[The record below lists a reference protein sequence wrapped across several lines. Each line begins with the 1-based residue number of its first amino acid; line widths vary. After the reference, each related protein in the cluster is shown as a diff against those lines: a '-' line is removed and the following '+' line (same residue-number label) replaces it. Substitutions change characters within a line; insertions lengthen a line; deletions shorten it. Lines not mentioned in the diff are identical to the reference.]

1 MKSEPKVSIVLVNWN
16 RFKDSI
22 ECIESILKSSYSNFE
37 IIVVDNNSSDASV
50 DSMISWAEGHSQVF
64 SNPDSASKS
73 RIKLHVHSANDYFIS
88 DDPIKKCDLNDIDLH
103 IIKAPRNGG
112 FGYGN
117 NLALKFIDLK
127 SKVDYIWL
135 INNDTVVLID
145 SMALMVEC
153 ASQHMGIIGSTLFFY
168 DDKNKVQAYGGGYF
182 SRLTGISRTESK
194 KIPTHLDF
202 INGASLMMSRDVFKK
217 TGYFD
222 ESIFLYYEEFDYC
235 FRAAKLGYGCF
246 LSDAVVYHKHGA
258 SSNHLDDSFAWEHVL
273 KNKPY
278 VLKKNFGYGLWTIIH
293 FFTIFFSAV
302 GLTASQGKKKA
313 SRIYLTNCFLNFFYN

>member
-1 MKSEPKVSIVLVNWN
+1 MKSEPKVGVVLVNWN

-22 ECIESILKSSYSNFE
+22 ECIESILNSSYSNFE
-37 IIVVDNNSSDASV
+37 IIVVDNNSSDASI
-50 DSMISWAEGHSQVF
+50 DSITSWAESHSSDF
-64 SNPDSASKS
+64 SNQNSVSKKV
-73 RIKLHVHSANDYFIS
+73 IKLHVHIANDYS
-88 DDPIKKCDLNDIDLH
+88 NSYDPISKCYPNDINLY
-103 IIKAPRNGG
+103 IIKSPKNGG

-117 NLALKFIDLK
+117 NIALKLIDLK
-127 SKVDYIWL
+127 SNIDYIWL
-135 INNDTVVLID
+135 INNDTVVLND
-145 SMALMVEC
+145 SMTLMVES
-153 ASQHMGIIGSTLFFY
+153 ASQHLGIIGSTLFFY
-168 DDKNKVQAYGGGYF
+168 DNKSKVQAYGGGYY
-182 SRLTGISRTESK
+182 SRLTGITRTESK
-194 KIPTHLDF
+194 KKPTHLDF

-217 TGYFD
+217 IGYFD

-258 SSNHLDDSFAWEHVL
+258 SSNHLDDSFAWGHVL

-302 GLTASQGKKKA
+302 GLTASKGKKKA
-313 SRIYLTNCFLNFFYN
+313 SRIYLTNCFFKFFL